1 MAELST
7 VARPYAKAAFEYARD
22 HQALT
27 TWSEWLAKL
36 GQVVADAEM
45 QKVLSSPKLSADRK
59 VTLLAEIAEL
69 KLDSGL
75 TNYLAMLAE
84 QGRLAALGAVAEQ
97 FEVLRAEHEQRL
109 DVTVV
114 SAFALDDKQQQ
125 KLAKALKK
133 RLNREISIIT
143 QVDSSLLGGVILRA
157 GDTVIDGSARGRLN
171 RLRESLS
178 A

>member
-69 KLDSGL
+69 IGPDPL
-75 TNYLAMLAE
+75 
-84 QGRLAALGAVAEQ
+84 ALGGPNCPTTRAAVVRRVQRARCEGVAVAGTVMTPGVGVGVPGVAVGD
-97 FEVLRAEHEQRL
+97 EVEPGAVMNEIAPPPMLLSPPSMTNLGVRHAESTGVDDADVRA
-109 DVTVV
+109 
-114 SAFALDDKQQQ
+114 
-125 KLAKALKK
+125 
-133 RLNREISIIT
+133 
-143 QVDSSLLGGVILRA
+143 
-157 GDTVIDGSARGRLN
+157 
-171 RLRESLS
+171 
-178 A
+178 